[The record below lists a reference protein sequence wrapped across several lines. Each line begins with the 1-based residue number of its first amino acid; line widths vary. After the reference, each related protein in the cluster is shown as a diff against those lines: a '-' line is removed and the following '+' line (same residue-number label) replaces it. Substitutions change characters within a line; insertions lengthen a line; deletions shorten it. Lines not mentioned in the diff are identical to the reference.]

1 MTSTRIIDAIR
12 RRGPQITGLVAAA
25 IALATAFGLPLSAEQ
40 QAAILGFV
48 GAILALVAMTTTANI
63 DVVERRVGAS
73 VKAGPAND
81 LVPSGETVRSVEE
94 TGFEGDG

>member
-1 MTSTRIIDAIR
+1 MNSSRIIDAIR
-12 RRGPQITGLVAAA
+12 RRGPQITGLVAAV

-73 VKAGPAND
+73 VEAGPAND
-81 LVPSGETVRSVEE
+81 VVPTGAYVRRIEE
-94 TGFEGDG
+94 TGFEGDV